1 MLQQQLLRLLHRFNG
16 FFSRTTWVSWYKKG
30 KTSLDLN
37 EARDDGGWWGQL
49 HQLDHVQTIYTSL
62 QTDKHT
68 NKPHGHHTD
77 TSHQSIFTGQMLLLT
92 PNQQCQSTEG
102 TKCNS
107 YSKVKNHHYDHIQ
120 LRCLWAIRLTLWTLW
135 IAGTAR
141 NNSTQSC
148 SHGHSGL
155 VWVEFNAPLDTI

>member
-16 FFSRTTWVSWYKKG
+16 FYSRTTWVSWYKKG

-37 EARDDGGWWGQL
+37 EARDNGGWWGQL

-68 NKPHGHHTD
+68 NKPHRHHTD
-77 TSHQSIFTGQMLLLT
+77 TSHQSIFTGQMLLLM

-102 TKCNS
+102 TNCNS
-107 YSKVKNHHYDHIQ
+107 YSKVKKPPLWSHSVTLLMGDKIDFVNLMDCWHSMQQ
-120 LRCLWAIRLTLWTLW
+120 LHTELLSWTQW
-135 IAGTAR
+135 F
-141 NNSTQSC
+141 
-148 SHGHSGL
+148 GL
-155 VWVEFNAPLDTI
+155 SRV